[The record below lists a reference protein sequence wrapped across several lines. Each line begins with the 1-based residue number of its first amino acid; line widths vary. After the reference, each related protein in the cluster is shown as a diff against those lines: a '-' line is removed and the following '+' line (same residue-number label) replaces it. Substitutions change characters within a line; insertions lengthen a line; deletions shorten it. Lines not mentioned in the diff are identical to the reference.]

1 MRPSKIANYLLT
13 ISVLYVSACTQ
24 QEGRSKSMIIATSA
38 NMQFATQ
45 ELTRQFTE
53 KTGTACELVI
63 GSSGKLTA
71 QIMEGAPYDIFL
83 SANMRYPNEIF
94 KNGLAVDSPKIY
106 AYGKL
111 VLWSMIDGIEPSVA
125 QLSGESVK
133 HIALANPKI
142 APYGIAAREALQHYD
157 LLPGIEDKLVYGESI
172 AQTNQF
178 ITSRSAELGFTA
190 MSVVLSPQMKG
201 KGRWIEVDE
210 SIYTPIEQGV
220 VIIRR
225 KNFDDGDAK
234 KFVEFLF
241 SREGK
246 EILQDFGY
254 LASNQPK

>member
-13 ISVLYVSACTQ
+13 ISVLYASACTQ
-24 QEGRSKSMIIATSA
+24 QEGRSKPMIIATSA

-53 KTGTACELVI
+53 KTGTAGELVI

-71 QIMEGAPYDIFL
+71 QIIEGAPFDVFL
-83 SANMRYPNEIF
+83 AANMKYPNEIF
-94 KNGLAVDSPKIY
+94 KSGLAVDSPKIY

-111 VLWSMIDGIEPSVA
+111 VLWSMIDGIEPSVE
-125 QLSGESVK
+125 QLSGGSVK
-133 HIALANPKI
+133 HVALANPKI

-157 LLPGIEDKLVYGESI
+157 LLPEIEDKLVYGESI

-201 KGRWIEVDE
+201 KGRWIEVDKD
-210 SIYTPIEQGV
+210 IYTPIEQGV

-225 KNFDDGDAK
+225 KNFDHSDAK

-246 EILQDFGY
+246 KILKDFGY
-254 LASNQPK
+254 LADNQPK

>member
-13 ISVLYVSACTQ
+13 IGVLYVSACTQ
-24 QEGRSKSMIIATSA
+24 QEGRSKPMIIATSA

-53 KTGTACELVI
+53 KTGITCELVL

-71 QIMEGAPYDIFL
+71 QIKEGAPYNVFL
-83 SANMRYPNEIF
+83 AANMKYPNEIF
-94 KNGLAVDSPKIY
+94 KSGLAVDPPKIY

-111 VLWSMIDGIEPSVA
+111 VLWSMIDGIEPSVE
-125 QLSGESVK
+125 QLSAGSVK
-133 HIALANPKI
+133 YIALANPKI
-142 APYGIAAREALQHYD
+142 APYGIAALEALQHYD
-157 LLPGIEDKLVYGESI
+157 LIPGIEDKLVYGESI

-178 ITSRSAELGFTA
+178 ITSGSAELGFTA

-201 KGRWIEVDE
+201 KGHWVEVDE
-210 SIYTPIEQGV
+210 DVYTPIGQGV

-225 KNFDDGDAK
+225 KNLDNSDTK

-241 SREGK
+241 STEGK
-246 EILQDFGY
+246 KILKDFGY
-254 LASNQPK
+254 LANNQSR